1 VNQTEKEKLQIS
13 ELLENGVTLQEIIK
27 ALHNKAMLKGEII
40 FTYCFGSL
48 TVGTI
53 SISGMD
59 I

>member
-1 VNQTEKEKLQIS
+1 MNQTEKEKLQIS